1 MIRFVVAAAAMV
13 LAVAAM
19 LLAIAYL
26 AQRRLLFPAPPG
38 SPPVPSGGVEIV
50 RLDMSFGVVEALLL
64 LPVEPS
70 PKPVPLLLFAHGNG
84 ELADYWVDEFGPPR
98 ASGWAVLLLEYP
110 GYGRSAGRPSEGAVR
125 AVANAAFEWA
135 RRDPR
140 FDMRHIV
147 AYGRSL
153 GGAVAAGLAADRNLP
168 GLILESAFTSV
179 RPFAAEVHV
188 PAFLVRDPFDTLA
201 ALKAY
206 RGRVLVLHGR
216 NDTIVPIAHGRT
228 LAAAVAG
235 SAFFELACGHND
247 CPRPWD
253 RIEPFLRQLVV
264 A

>member
-1 MIRFVVAAAAMV
+1 MIRFVAAVATV
-13 LAVAAM
+13 LALAGM
-19 LLAIAYL
+19 LVAIAYL

-38 SPPVPSGGVEIV
+38 PHPAPSGGVEVV
-50 RLDMSFGVVEALLL
+50 RLEMPFGVVEALLL
-64 LPVEPS
+64 LPLEPS
-70 PKPVPLLLFAHGNG
+70 APQVPLLLFAHGNG

-110 GYGRSAGRPSEGAVR
+110 GYGRSGGRPSEGAVR
-125 AVANAAFEWA
+125 TVASAAYEWA

-140 FDMRHIV
+140 IDGRHIV

-179 RPFAAEVHV
+179 RPFAAQFHV

-201 ALKAY
+201 ALSVY
-206 RGRVLVLHGR
+206 RGRLLVLHGR
-216 NDTIVPIAHGRT
+216 DDTIVPIAHGRA
-228 LAAAVAG
+228 LADAVAG
-235 SAFFELACGHND
+235 STFFELVCGHND
-247 CPRPWD
+247 CPRSWD

-264 A
+264 P